1 MIKTFLNWAGE
12 KGLDLPADAGE
23 VTKENRVRT
32 GLNQNYPDA
41 YVRAQY
47 PHKWFNSAKATTDF
61 DLEAKPKT
69 APANTPG

>member
-1 MIKTFLNWAGE
+1 MIKTFLNWAGD
-12 KGLDLPADAGE
+12 KGLDLPSTED

-47 PHKWFNSAKATTDF
+47 PHKYFNPSKATTDF